1 MKLTLQEIA
10 SVVGAQNDVSL
21 FEDLTINAIEFDS
34 RQIKTGDLFLPL
46 QGARDGHEFID
57 TAFANGAVATFSEK
71 NITSDY
77 PYILVVDCLKAFQDL
92 AQYYLEKMRVDV
104 IAVTGS
110 NGKTTTK
117 DMIATILATTYK
129 TYKTQGNYNNEI
141 GLPYTVLHMPDD
153 TEKIVLEMGQDH
165 LGDIA
170 LLSNLT
176 HPHIAVVTLIGEAHL
191 EFFGSREKIAQGK
204 MQITQGMDG
213 HGILIAPADK
223 IINSFLPEKQKVIR
237 FGADED
243 IFVTELEEHKN
254 YLNFKTNFLDNEIKL
269 PVTGKYNA
277 TNAMI
282 ASYVGKLLNV
292 SEEKIISALAQLNLT
307 RNRTEWK
314 KAANGADILSD
325 VYNANPTAMK
335 LILETFSSI
344 PANNGGKKIA
354 VLADMKELGDSELAL
369 HAAMI
374 ASLDPAVI
382 DRIFLFGPLMQAL
395 ADEVA
400 QVYSVGKWYY
410 FAQADQVDE
419 LTEQIQKVL
428 GPNDQI
434 LLKGSNSMK
443 LAQVVECLE
452 G

>member
-104 IAVTGS
+104 IAITGS